1 MCDRSN
7 SSSDSDYDEK
17 KNKVNKRSSSS
28 VASVTSATYPA
39 KKTKSWYQQSFNNN
53 WLQDPELKDW
63 IEADSKDRFVVR
75 CKVCDFSLSNINKSS
90 LLAHK
95 MTQKHVKNFEFKKDM
110 TNIKTFFVTP
120 KTPSLRE
127 QVAKAELL
135 HVEFWF
141 KLSNDHMKFG
151 LLSNFMC
158 GLMALPH
165 SSACVERIF
174 SQVNMV
180 KTAQTNKLHA
190 ETVASR
196 LLAKQAI
203 ARDGVDCHAWTPSKS
218 LVADVA
224 EGRCHQRYSERQ
236 KLTKMQVS
244 TTLVTLPPSEEEDV
258 YDVIGV
264 LK

>member
-1 MCDRSN
+1 
-7 SSSDSDYDEK
+7 
-17 KNKVNKRSSSS
+17 
-28 VASVTSATYPA
+28 
-39 KKTKSWYQQSFNNN
+39 
-53 WLQDPELKDW
+53 
-63 IEADSKDRFVVR
+63 
-75 CKVCDFSLSNINKSS
+75 
-90 LLAHK
+90 

-135 HVEFWF
+135 HVQFWF
-141 KLSNDHMKFG
+141 KLSSIKDGNDHMKFG

-174 SQVNMV
+174 SQVNMA
-180 KTAQTNKLHA
+180 KTAQTNRLHA

-203 ARDGVDCHAWTPSKS
+203 AREGVDCHAWTPSKS

-236 KLTKMQVS
+236 KLTKMNVR
-244 TTLVTLPPSEEEDV
+244 TNLV
-258 YDVIGV
+258 
-264 LK
+264 K